1 MASLGFRQ
9 LPRKRFVY
17 ERSAIGSLA
26 LWPERGEVVRIAQ
39 MHDEPDPDDPFFG
52 SVTVVHMTSNLI
64 IGETCISKLRPVREL
79 TSDCDDDDVD
89 DLDDL
94 DDLDQS

>member
-1 MASLGFRQ
+1 MASLGFRE
-9 LPRKRFVY
+9 LPGKRFVY
-17 ERSAIGSLA
+17 EHSAIGALA
-26 LWPERGEVVRIAQ
+26 LWPERSEVVRIAQ

-52 SVTVVHMTSNLI
+52 SVTVVHTTSNLI
-64 IGETCISKLRPVREL
+64 VGETCISKLRPVREL
-79 TSDCDDDDVD
+79 TGDDNDVD